1 MIVMIVM
8 IVVMI
13 VGTIASVAT
22 GINSCLGTEEDAICL
37 GRMMIADDADAEE
50 TMSEEQKT
58 GTEAAEAEEAMK
70 TTIETAD
77 AKEDTETACAIYSGK
92 KGLNSVFKRG
102 SFLYKTKNPPEIIQR
117 DRSIILHLSSPVES

>member
-1 MIVMIVM
+1 MTELEDAGMIVM

-13 VGTIASVAT
+13 VGTIAFVAT

-58 GTEAAEAEEAMK
+58 GTEAAEAEGAMK

-92 KGLNSVFKRG
+92 KG
-102 SFLYKTKNPPEIIQR
+102 
-117 DRSIILHLSSPVES
+117 